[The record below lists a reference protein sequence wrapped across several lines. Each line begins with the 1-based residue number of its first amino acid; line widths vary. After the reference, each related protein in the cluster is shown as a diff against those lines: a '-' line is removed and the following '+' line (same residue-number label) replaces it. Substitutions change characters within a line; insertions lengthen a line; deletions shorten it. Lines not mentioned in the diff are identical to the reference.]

1 MPPALAGN
9 INNMLTNHVPMINTL
24 AVAMEVRLAVESKIR
39 EGLVGFLWLS
49 GFPGRWDDESKSKQQ
64 LFPGRR

>member
-9 INNMLTNHVPMINTL
+9 INNMLTNHVPMISVF
-24 AVAMEVRLAVESKIR
+24 AVAVEIRLAMESKIR

-49 GFPGRWDDESKSKQQ
+49 GFPGRWDEESKSKHQ